1 MKTTTQTSAFTRLAL
16 LGGTLGLASVI
27 AMSVPAL
34 AFAADYG
41 YVNSMGEVNMV
52 QASSPM
58 EAIRIAP
65 GIGIHSGVILLD
77 SQSDTDLLN
86 DSVAGA

>member
-1 MKTTTQTSAFTRLAL
+1 MKTTTQVSTLTRLAL
-16 LGGTLGLASVI
+16 FGGTLGAASVI
-27 AMSVPAL
+27 AMTLPAL

-52 QASSPM
+52 QASSPT

-77 SQSDTDLLN
+77 SQADTDLLD